1 MTKFLERREK
11 SRKISKDIV
20 VLYHSNCT
28 DGFGGAWAAWKKFG
42 DKAEYIG
49 VIHQTP
55 VPKGLK
61 NKCIYS
67 VDFTYPEPIVKKLIR
82 KNIPTPCII
91 PARFCPGCISIR
103 TSPCQKFCNT
113 RRTEICGNL
122 NSHDRAR
129 FWPIL
134 IFLILILKSGRNWPG
149 NWKIQEKE
157 RNGLKTEN

>member
-67 VDFTYPEPIVKKLIR
+67 VDFTYPEPIVKKLILR
-82 KNIPTPCII
+82 PASFRLGFVLAVFPSEQARAKNFAIRGGR
-91 PARFCPGCISIR
+91 RFV
-103 TSPCQKFCNT
+103 
-113 RRTEICGNL
+113 EI
-122 NSHDRAR
+122 
-129 FWPIL
+129 
-134 IFLILILKSGRNWPG
+134 
-149 NWKIQEKE
+149 
-157 RNGLKTEN
+157 